1 MVLQW
6 GQLVNE
12 LIVYV
17 LVLGNGINL
26 YIILLATSY
35 DLVHN
40 IGLLLAFLQAGQL
53 SRQLLAPDSFEELPI
68 VIPGS
73 IGLHLQ
79 GD

>member
-26 YIILLATSY
+26 YIILLATS
-35 DLVHN
+35 
-40 IGLLLAFLQAGQL
+40 
-53 SRQLLAPDSFEELPI
+53 
-68 VIPGS
+68 
-73 IGLHLQ
+73 
-79 GD
+79 